1 MEQKKAW
8 IYRRV
13 AHNGPDSAKVLE
25 MQRHSLES
33 YAKEHGFELV
43 GSSSDI
49 GSGLTMDRPGLLD
62 FYAAAEDG
70 TADVLLVLEL
80 SRLGRDV
87 DKVTKYWHL
96 LRDLGVSVHTAD
108 CGEIDLSLDTRLRG
122 MIEEM
127 RKRPR

>member
-1 MEQKKAW
+1 
-8 IYRRV
+8 
-13 AHNGPDSAKVLE
+13 
-25 MQRHSLES
+25 
-33 YAKEHGFELV
+33 
-43 GSSSDI
+43 
-49 GSGLTMDRPGLLD
+49 MDRPGLLD